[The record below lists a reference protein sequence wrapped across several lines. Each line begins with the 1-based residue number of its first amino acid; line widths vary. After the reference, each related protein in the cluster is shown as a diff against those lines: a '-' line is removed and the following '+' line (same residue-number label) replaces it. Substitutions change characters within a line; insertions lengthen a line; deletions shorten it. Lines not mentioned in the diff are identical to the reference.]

1 MNKEN
6 GERIK
11 SNKLLK
17 VAKTLSRVSMGFV
30 FVSLAGQFGN
40 VTGVLINSNN
50 KNNFI
55 DNISETTQYQQYYN
69 DEKQEMEDAMF
80 SKEITIDEYNKLR
93 DELKEN
99 GVVKYIEEFGTEE
112 EKEQLEEFMTHDKDL
127 GISSRV
133 FRDISFASVGV
144 AVAGLGVVLAAER
157 KQKKEFNEEL
167 EETRKAMGELLRSL
181 DNDPFPDYTENDT
194 TTDESEK
201 E

>member
-112 EKEQLEEFMTHDKDL
+112 EKEQLTIEHVLDL
-127 GISSRV
+127 AI
-133 FRDISFASVGV
+133 AVG
-144 AVAGLGVVLAAER
+144 
-157 KQKKEFNEEL
+157 
-167 EETRKAMGELLRSL
+167 
-181 DNDPFPDYTENDT
+181 
-194 TTDESEK
+194 
-201 E
+201 

>member
-1 MNKEN
+1 
-6 GERIK
+6 
-11 SNKLLK
+11 
-17 VAKTLSRVSMGFV
+17 MGFV

-55 DNISETTQYQQYYN
+55 DNISETAQYQQYYN

-112 EKEQLEEFMTHDKDL
+112 EKEQLEKFMTHDKNL

-181 DNDPFPDYTENDT
+181 DNDPFPDYNENDT

>member
-55 DNISETTQYQQYYN
+55 DNISETAQYQQYYN

-80 SKEITIDEYNKLR
+80 SREITIDEYNKLR

-112 EKEQLEEFMTHDKDL
+112 EKEQLEKFMTHDKNL
-127 GISSRV
+127 GDRK
-133 FRDISFASVGV
+133 SVV
-144 AVAGLGVVLAAER
+144 
-157 KQKKEFNEEL
+157 
-167 EETRKAMGELLRSL
+167 
-181 DNDPFPDYTENDT
+181 
-194 TTDESEK
+194 
-201 E
+201 

>member
-1 MNKEN
+1 
-6 GERIK
+6 
-11 SNKLLK
+11 
-17 VAKTLSRVSMGFV
+17 
-30 FVSLAGQFGN
+30 
-40 VTGVLINSNN
+40 
-50 KNNFI
+50 
-55 DNISETTQYQQYYN
+55 
-69 DEKQEMEDAMF
+69 
-80 SKEITIDEYNKLR
+80 
-93 DELKEN
+93 
-99 GVVKYIEEFGTEE
+99 
-112 EKEQLEEFMTHDKDL
+112 MTHDKNL

-181 DNDPFPDYTENDT
+181 DNDPFPDYNENDT

>member
-30 FVSLAGQFGN
+30 FVSLADQFGN

-55 DNISETTQYQQYYN
+55 DNISETAQYQQYYN

-80 SKEITIDEYNKLR
+80 YK
-93 DELKEN
+93 
-99 GVVKYIEEFGTEE
+99 
-112 EKEQLEEFMTHDKDL
+112 
-127 GISSRV
+127 
-133 FRDISFASVGV
+133 
-144 AVAGLGVVLAAER
+144 
-157 KQKKEFNEEL
+157 
-167 EETRKAMGELLRSL
+167 
-181 DNDPFPDYTENDT
+181 
-194 TTDESEK
+194 
-201 E
+201 